1 MIQGSPE
8 WLAARCG
15 RATASRFSDV
25 LATIK
30 TGEAAER
37 RNYKAKLVCER
48 LTGIV
53 EDSYTN
59 AAMQWGTDNEP
70 FARVAYEAQTGNLV
84 EQVAFIPHPELMI
97 GASPDGLIEADGAIE
112 IKCPNT
118 ATHID
123 SLLKGMSAT
132 HIPQIQGCMW
142 LSGRQWVDFVSFDPR
157 LPEKLQL
164 YVQRIE
170 RDELYITKLA
180 LAVSLFLGEVDE
192 LVAQLEK
199 KANDEDAQMAR
210 DSVKF

>member
-8 WLAARCG
+8 WFAARCG
-15 RATASRFSDV
+15 RATASCFGKV

-37 RNYKAKLVCER
+37 RNYRAQLICER
-48 LTGIV
+48 LTGV
-53 EDSYTN
+53 VADSYTS
-59 AAMQWGTDNEP
+59 AEMLHGTECEP
-70 FARVAYEAQTGNLV
+70 LARAAYEALTGNLV
-84 EQVAFIPHPELMI
+84 EQVGFIPHPDLMI
-97 GASPDGLIEADGAIE
+97 GASPDGLIDADGAIE

-123 SLLKGMSAT
+123 SLLKGMPAT

-170 RDELYITKLA
+170 RDDIYIAKLA

-192 LVAQLEK
+192 LVSQLEQ
-199 KANDEDAQMAR
+199 KAA
-210 DSVKF
+210 